1 MHTDPEILALIAL
14 GEPAGSE
21 ADGEHLAACRDCR
34 ATLDALTGAAV
45 AGRSSAS
52 APTLVAPH
60 DRVWAQV
67 AATVAAERAAR
78 VGAERAAAPGGAGV
92 GGGVSVGVGGVAD
105 IGGDSPPQAAPSSPL
120 PTRPRARRVPARW
133 LALAAAVVVVAAA
146 GGLVTTLALRPST
159 PTATPSVT
167 VLARAALS
175 ALPDWPDAT
184 GDAVVE
190 TDGSATSMVVSVN
203 AATDRPDTYR
213 EVWLLSSDLTK
224 LVSLGLLVGDSGTF
238 AIPADIDMTEYAIV
252 DVSSEPLDGNPAHSS
267 NSILRGRLDA

>member
-67 AATVAAERAAR
+67 AATVAAERAAAT
-78 VGAERAAAPGGAGV
+78 GDAGGGAG
-92 GGGVSVGVGGVAD
+92 GGVGVGVGRVAVM
-105 IGGDSPPQAAPSSPL
+105 GGDSPPQAAQSSPL
-120 PTRPRARRVPARW
+120 PTRPRSRRVPARW
-133 LALAAAVVVVAAA
+133 LALAAAVVVVATA
-146 GGLVTTLALRPST
+146 GGVATTLALRPST